1 MFFKRLA
8 NKIGIDKAILFTSS
22 STLIGALGNVVS
34 AILIIKFLTIEE
46 QGFYYTF
53 GSIAA
58 IQIFFELGLN
68 GIITQFVAHENAKLQ
83 WDGEV
88 IKAGDEKNK
97 SRLSS
102 LLHFCIKWYLFFSTI
117 LIFVL
122 IITGIYFFKS
132 YSFHNNQTN
141 WISPWVLLAI
151 STSFNLLISPIVAF
165 IQGLGRVKEIAN
177 FQLIAQVLR
186 LIIIFASLL
195 LGFKLYVLG
204 IGNLVLFIT
213 MLISVTTKFR
223 VQLIGI
229 WKVKNIEKVDYFKE
243 IFPYQ
248 WKIALS
254 WLSGYFIFQLFNPVL
269 FATEGPKV
277 AGQMG
282 LTLTAL
288 NGILT
293 LSFAWMSTK
302 IPLFS
307 NLIAQK
313 NYLKL
318 DVIFNRSLKQSI
330 FINSALL
337 IFFYTFIFF
346 LKNLNIKLNNTLIYD
361 RFIPIMPM
369 FFMMCTILINL
380 IVSSWAI
387 YLRCHKQEPYLINS
401 IVAGVLSTVSITM
414 LGKYYGLSGISAG
427 YLLINIFMFPWA
439 YKVFIDKRKSWHQIV

>member
-1 MFFKRLA
+1 MFFKRLS

-22 STLIGALGNVVS
+22 STLIGAFGNVVS
-34 AILIIKFLTIEE
+34 AILVIKYLSIEE

-58 IQIFFELGLN
+58 VQIFFELGLN
-68 GIITQFVAHENAKLQ
+68 GIITQFVAHENAELE
-83 WDGEV
+83 WDVDE
-88 IKAGDEKNK
+88 IKAGNEKNK

-102 LLHFCIKWYLFFSTI
+102 LLHFCIKWYVFLSTF

-122 IITGIYFFKS
+122 ISTGIIFFKK
-132 YSFHNNQTN
+132 YSLNNNEIN
-141 WISPWVLLAI
+141 WIFPWVLLAL

-165 IQGLGRVKEIAN
+165 VQGLGKVKETAN

-186 LIIIFASLL
+186 LITVFASLL
-195 LGFKLYVLG
+195 FGFKLYVLG
-204 IGNLVLFIT
+204 IGNLALFIT
-213 MLISVTTKFR
+213 IFIFLTSKFR
-223 VQLIGI
+223 VQLINI
-229 WKVKNIEKVDYFKE
+229 WRIKNTEKVNYFKE

-307 NLIAQK
+307 TFIAKK
-313 NYLKL
+313 NYVEL
-318 DVIFNRSLKQSI
+318 DTVFNKTLKQSI
-330 FINSALL
+330 LINSFLL
-337 IFFYTFIFF
+337 IFFYSFLLV
-346 LKNLNIKLNNTLIYD
+346 LKNLNIKIGNTLISE
-361 RFIPIMPM
+361 RFIPFLPLFLMI
-369 FFMMCTILINL
+369 CTILFNL
-380 IVSSWAI
+380 LVSSWAT
-387 YLRCHKQEPYLINS
+387 YLRCHKKEPYLFNS
-401 IVAGVLSTVSITM
+401 IVAGILSTFSTIF
-414 LGKYYGLSGISAG
+414 LGKHYGLIGISAG
-427 YLLINIFMFPWA
+427 YLLINILMFPWA
-439 YKVFIDKRKSWHQIV
+439 YKIFLNRRKLWHSLM

>member
-34 AILIIKFLTIEE
+34 AILVIKFLSIEE

-58 IQIFFELGLN
+58 VQIFFELGLN

-83 WDGEV
+83 WDGEA
-88 IKAGDEKNK
+88 IKAGNEKNK

-132 YSFHNNQTN
+132 YSIHNNQIN
-141 WISPWVLLAI
+141 WISPWVLLALT
-151 STSFNLLISPIVAF
+151 TSFNLLISPIVAF
-165 IQGLGRVKEIAN
+165 IQGLDRVKEIAN
-177 FQLIAQVLR
+177 FQLIAQILR
-186 LIIIFASLL
+186 LVIVFASLL
-195 LGFKLYVLG
+195 LGLKLYVLG

-213 MLISVTTKFR
+213 MFIFITAKFR
-223 VQLIGI
+223 VQLISI
-229 WKVKNIEKVDYFKE
+229 WKIKNIEKVDYFKE

-293 LSFAWMSTK
+293 LSFAWMTTK

-307 NLIAQK
+307 TLIAKK
-313 NYLKL
+313 NYLEL
-318 DVIFNRSLKQSI
+318 DSVFSKSLKQSI
-330 FINSALL
+330 LINSFLL
-337 IFFYTFIFF
+337 LFFYSFIFII
-346 LKNLNIKLNNTLIYD
+346 KNLNIKIGTTLISD
-361 RFIPIMPM
+361 RFIPFLPL
-369 FFMMCTILINL
+369 FFMMCTILLNL
-380 IVSSWAI
+380 IVSSWAT
-387 YLRCHKQEPYLINS
+387 YLRCHKKEPYLINS
-401 IVAGVLSTVSITM
+401 IVAGILSAISTIL
-414 LGKYYGLSGISAG
+414 LGKHYGLIGISAG
-427 YLLINIFMFPWA
+427 YLLLNIFMFPWA
-439 YKVFIDKRKSWHQIV
+439 YKIFIDKRELWHKVE

>member
-22 STLIGALGNVVS
+22 GTLIAAFGNVIS
-34 AILIIKFLTIEE
+34 AILVIKFLTIEE

-83 WDGEV
+83 WDEKV
-88 IKAGDEKNK
+88 IIAGDEKNK

-117 LIFVL
+117 LIFAL
-122 IITGIYFFKS
+122 IISGIYFFKS
-132 YSFHNNQTN
+132 YSFNNKQIN
-141 WISPWVLLAI
+141 WIAPWVLLAI
-151 STSFNLLISPIVAF
+151 TTSFNLLISPIIAF

-177 FQLIAQVLR
+177 FQLVAQILR
-186 LIIIFASLL
+186 LIIVFASLL
-195 LGFKLYVLG
+195 LGFKLFVLG

-213 MLISVTTKFR
+213 MFIFVMAKFR
-223 VQLIGI
+223 LHLIRVWNI
-229 WKVKNIEKVDYFKE
+229 KNIEKVDYFKE

-269 FATEGPKV
+269 FATEGSKV

-293 LSFAWMSTK
+293 LSFAWMTTK

-307 NLIAQK
+307 TLISNK
-313 NYLKL
+313 NYLEL
-318 DVIFNRSLKQSI
+318 DTLFNKSLKQSI
-330 FINSALL
+330 LINTLL
-337 IFFYTFIFF
+337 LLFFYSFIFV
-346 LKNLNIKLNNTLIYD
+346 LKNLEIKIGDTLISD
-361 RFIPIMPM
+361 RFIPFLPL
-369 FFMMCTILINL
+369 FFMMCTILLNL
-380 IVSSWAI
+380 IVSSYAT
-387 YLRCHKQEPYLINS
+387 YLRCHKKEPYLINS
-401 IVAGVLSTVSITM
+401 IVAGVLSTFSTII
-414 LGKYYGLSGISAG
+414 LGKYYGLLGISAG
-427 YLLINIFMFPWA
+427 YLLINIFMFPFA
-439 YKVFIDKRKSWHQIV
+439 YKIFINKKILWH

>member
-1 MFFKRLA
+1 MLFKRIA
-8 NKIGIDKAILFTSS
+8 KKIGIDKAIFFTSS

-34 AILIIKFLTIEE
+34 AILVIKFLSIEE

-58 IQIFFELGLN
+58 VQVFFELGLN

-83 WDGEV
+83 WDGDG
-88 IKAGDEKNK
+88 IKAGEEKNK

-102 LLHFCIKWYLFFSTI
+102 LLHFCIKWYLFFSTF
-117 LIFVL
+117 LIIVL
-122 IITGIYFFKS
+122 IIAGTYFFKS
-132 YSFHNNQTN
+132 YSFHANQIN
-141 WISPWVLLAI
+141 WISPWVLLALT
-151 STSFNLLISPIVAF
+151 TSFNLLISPIVAF

-186 LIIIFASLL
+186 LVIVFISLL

-204 IGNLVLFIT
+204 IGNLVLFSIMFIFLT
-213 MLISVTTKFR
+213 AKFR
-223 VQLIGI
+223 VQLINI
-229 WKVKNIEKVDYFKE
+229 WKIKNIEKVDYFKE

-293 LSFAWMSTK
+293 LSFAWMTTK

-307 NLIAQK
+307 TLIAKK
-313 NYLKL
+313 NHREL
-318 DVIFNRSLKQSI
+318 DTIFNKSLKQSVLINI
-330 FINSALL
+330 FMLS
-337 IFFYTFIFF
+337 FFFTFILV
-346 LKNLNIKLNNTLIYD
+346 LKKFNIKIGSTIISD
-361 RFIPIMPM
+361 RFIPLLPL
-369 FFMMCTILINL
+369 FFMMCTILLNL
-380 IVSSWAI
+380 IVSSWAT
-387 YLRCHKQEPYLINS
+387 YLRCHKKEPYLINS
-401 IVAGVLSTVSITM
+401 IVAGLLSAASTII
-414 LGKYYGLSGISAG
+414 LGKHYGLFGISAG
-427 YLLINIFMFPWA
+427 YLLLNILMFPWA
-439 YKVFIDKRKSWHQIV
+439 YKIFIEKRKLWHQVV

>member
-22 STLIGALGNVVS
+22 STLIGALGNVIS
-34 AILIIKFLTIEE
+34 AILVIKFLSIEE

-53 GSIAA
+53 GSLAA
-58 IQIFFELGLN
+58 VQIFFELGLN

-83 WDGEV
+83 WDGEA

-132 YSFHNNQTN
+132 YSFNNNQIN
-141 WISPWVLLAI
+141 WIAPWVLLAI
-151 STSFNLLISPIVAF
+151 TTSFNLLISPIIAF
-165 IQGLGRVKEIAN
+165 IQGLGKVKEIAN
-177 FQLIAQVLR
+177 FQLIAQILR
-186 LIIIFASLL
+186 LVIVFASLL

-213 MLISVTTKFR
+213 MFIFVMAKFM
-223 VQLIGI
+223 VHLIGVWNI
-229 WKVKNIEKVDYFKE
+229 KNIEKVDYFKE

-293 LSFAWMSTK
+293 LSFAWMTTK

-307 NLIAQK
+307 TLIANK
-313 NYLKL
+313 NYQEL
-318 DVIFNRSLKQSI
+318 DTVFNKSLKQSI
-330 FINSALL
+330 LINSFLL
-337 IFFYTFIFF
+337 IFFYSFIYV
-346 LKNLNIKLNNTLIYD
+346 LRNLGIKIGVTLISD
-361 RFIPIMPM
+361 RFIPFLPL
-369 FFMMCTILINL
+369 FFMMCTILLNL
-380 IVSSWAI
+380 IVSSWAT
-387 YLRCHKQEPYLINS
+387 YLRCHKKEPYLLNS
-401 IVAGVLSTVSITM
+401 IVAGVLSAASTII
-414 LGKYYGLSGISAG
+414 LGKYYGLLGISAG
-427 YLLINIFMFPWA
+427 YLLLNILMFPWA
-439 YKVFIDKRKSWHQIV
+439 YKIFTDKRKLWHQIA

>member
-34 AILIIKFLTIEE
+34 AILVIKFLSIEE

-58 IQIFFELGLN
+58 VQIFFELGLN

-83 WDGEV
+83 WDGEA
-88 IKAGDEKNK
+88 IKAGNEKNK

-132 YSFHNNQTN
+132 YSIHNNQIN
-141 WISPWVLLAI
+141 WISPWVLLALT
-151 STSFNLLISPIVAF
+151 TSFNLLISPIVAF
-165 IQGLGRVKEIAN
+165 IQGLDRVKEIAN
-177 FQLIAQVLR
+177 FQLIAQILR
-186 LIIIFASLL
+186 LVIVFASLL
-195 LGFKLYVLG
+195 LGLKLYVLG

-213 MLISVTTKFR
+213 MFIFITAKFR
-223 VQLIGI
+223 VQLISI
-229 WKVKNIEKVDYFKE
+229 WKIKNIEKVDYFKE

-293 LSFAWMSTK
+293 LSFAWMTTK

-307 NLIAQK
+307 TLIAKK
-313 NYLKL
+313 NYLEL
-318 DVIFNRSLKQSI
+318 DSVFSKSLKQSI
-330 FINSALL
+330 LINSFLL
-337 IFFYTFIFF
+337 LFFYSFIFII
-346 LKNLNIKLNNTLIYD
+346 KNLNIKIGTTLISD
-361 RFIPIMPM
+361 RFIPFLPL
-369 FFMMCTILINL
+369 FFMMCTILLNL
-380 IVSSWAI
+380 IVSSWAT
-387 YLRCHKQEPYLINS
+387 YLRCHKKEPYLINS
-401 IVAGVLSTVSITM
+401 IVAGILSAISTIL
-414 LGKYYGLSGISAG
+414 LGKHYGLIGISAG
-427 YLLINIFMFPWA
+427 YLLLNIFMFPWA
-439 YKVFIDKRKSWHQIV
+439 YKIFIDKKKLWHQVV

>member
-1 MFFKRLA
+1 MFFKRFA
-8 NKIGIDKAILFTSS
+8 NKLGVDKAIFFTSS
-22 STLIGALGNVVS
+22 STIIGALGNVIS
-34 AILIIKFLTIEE
+34 AILIIKFLSIEE

-58 IQIFFELGLN
+58 VQIFFELGLN
-68 GIITQFVAHENAKLQ
+68 GIITQFVAHENATLQ
-83 WDGEV
+83 WDGDA
-88 IKAGDEKNK
+88 IKVGDEKHK

-122 IITGIYFFKS
+122 IFTGFYFFKS
-132 YSFHNNQTN
+132 YSSENNHIN
-141 WISPWVLLAI
+141 WSLPWILLAI
-151 STSFNLLISPIVAF
+151 TTSFNLLISPILAF

-177 FQLIAQVLR
+177 FQLIAQVFK
-186 LIIIFASLL
+186 LIVVFVSLL

-213 MLISVTTKFR
+213 MFIFVTAKFR
-223 VQLIGI
+223 IQLIGV
-229 WKVKNIEKVDYFKE
+229 WKIKNIEKVDYFKE

-293 LSFAWMSTK
+293 LSFAWMTTK

-307 NLIAQK
+307 TLIAKK
-313 NYLKL
+313 NYLEL
-318 DVIFNRSLKQSI
+318 DTVFNKSLKQSI
-330 FINSALL
+330 LINSFLL
-337 IFFYTFIFF
+337 VLFYTFILV
-346 LKNLNIKLNNTLIYD
+346 LKNLNIKIGSTLISD
-361 RFIPIMPM
+361 RFIPFLPLL
-369 FFMMCTILINL
+369 FMMSTILFNL
-380 IVSSWAI
+380 IVASWAT
-387 YLRCHKQEPYLINS
+387 YLRCHKKEPYLLNS
-401 IVAGVLSTVSITM
+401 IVGGILTALSTLY
-414 LGKYYGLSGISAG
+414 LGKHFGLIGITLGFFS
-427 YLLINIFMFPWA
+427 INIIMFPWA
-439 YKVFIDKRKSWHQIV
+439 YLIYKNKRTQWHL

>member
-22 STLIGALGNVVS
+22 STLIGALGNVIS
-34 AILIIKFLTIEE
+34 AILVIKFLSIEE

-58 IQIFFELGLN
+58 VQIFFELGLN

-83 WDGEV
+83 WDGEA

-132 YSFHNNQTN
+132 YSFNNNQII
-141 WISPWVLLAI
+141 WIAPWVLLATT
-151 STSFNLLISPIVAF
+151 TSFNLLISPIIAF
-165 IQGLGRVKEIAN
+165 IQGLGKIKEIAN
-177 FQLIAQVLR
+177 FQLIAQILR
-186 LIIIFASLL
+186 LVIVFASLL

-213 MLISVTTKFR
+213 MFIFVMAKFR
-223 VQLIGI
+223 VHLIGVWNI
-229 WKVKNIEKVDYFKE
+229 KNIEKVDYFKE

-293 LSFAWMSTK
+293 LSFAWMTTK

-307 NLIAQK
+307 TLIANK
-313 NYLKL
+313 NYQEL
-318 DVIFNRSLKQSI
+318 DTVFNKSLKQSI
-330 FINSALL
+330 LINSFLL
-337 IFFYTFIFF
+337 IFFYSFIYV
-346 LKNLNIKLNNTLIYD
+346 LRNLGIKIGVTLISD
-361 RFIPIMPM
+361 RFIPFLPL
-369 FFMMCTILINL
+369 FFMMCTILLNL
-380 IVSSWAI
+380 IVSSWAT
-387 YLRCHKQEPYLINS
+387 YLRCHKKEPYLLNS
-401 IVAGVLSTVSITM
+401 IVAGVLSTASTII
-414 LGKYYGLSGISAG
+414 LGKYYGLLGISAG
-427 YLLINIFMFPWA
+427 YLLLNIFMFPWA
-439 YKVFIDKRKSWHQIV
+439 YKIFTDKRKLWHQIA